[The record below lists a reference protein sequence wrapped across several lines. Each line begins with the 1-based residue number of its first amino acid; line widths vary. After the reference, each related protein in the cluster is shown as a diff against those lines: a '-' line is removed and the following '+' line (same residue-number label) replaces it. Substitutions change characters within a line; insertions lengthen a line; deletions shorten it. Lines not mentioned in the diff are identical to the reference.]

1 MVLSLVL
8 SQDFEK
14 ELMKFLSFIILI
26 YISICGCSEI
36 PVVLPV
42 NDPNTGNIVDQNVLV
57 EEYTGVRC
65 QNCPAG
71 AQLLEELKTIHG
83 NRLTILSI
91 HGGFFAQPTNRENKL
106 TLNNSFGQ
114 QLISVFNQPL
124 GYPSAMINRKL
135 FNSQSSLFLGGS
147 FWPGYINQEKSKN
160 PQLGMSIRNILD
172 TTSRMLIVEVSI
184 NGLVDVSPQSLMLS
198 VALSEN
204 NIKDAQLTPIG
215 IDTNY
220 VHQHVMRSFL
230 GNVFGNSIY
239 PVTLNQIK
247 SYTFSSFIPVAW
259 ALDQLLVVAFVHKTG
274 PDFEVIQVVEKKLL

>member
-1 MVLSLVL
+1 
-8 SQDFEK
+8 
-14 ELMKFLSFIILI
+14 MKFLSFIILI
-26 YISICGCSEI
+26 YISICSCSEI

-42 NDPNTGNIVDQNVLV
+42 NDPNSGNNIDQNVLV

-106 TLNNSFGQ
+106 TLDNSFGR
-114 QLISVFNQPL
+114 QLISVFNQPQ

-135 FNSQSSLFLGGS
+135 FNGQSSLFLGGS
-147 FWPGYINQEKSKN
+147 FWPGYINQEKSKI
-160 PQLGMSIRNILD
+160 PQLGMTIRNTLD
-172 TTSRMLIVEVSI
+172 TNSRVLTVEVSI
-184 NGLVDVSPQSLMLS
+184 NGLVDLNPQPLMLS

-215 IDTNY
+215 IDINY
-220 VHQHVMRSFL
+220 VHQHVMRTFL
-230 GNVFGNSIY
+230 GNVLGNTID
-239 PVTLNQIK
+239 PITLNQSK
-247 SYTFSSFIPVAW
+247 SYSFSLVIPIAW
-259 ALDQLLVVAFVHKTG
+259 ALNQLQVVAFVHKTR
-274 PDFEVIQVVEKKLL
+274 PDNEVIQVVEKKLL